1 MSSIAS
7 SALRS
12 TAPRTRRREQ
22 PRPVLTA
29 VPTAAP
35 SHGGMLVVCAGLLL
49 AGLLGLLLINM
60 NLAEGSFRVHELQR
74 TAGELAEAEAA
85 LEQEITAMS
94 SPAALAATASRMG
107 MVPASSPAFLRL
119 EDGAVLGVAEPASA
133 QTAFSVVVTPPRP
146 ARAAVAAPAQSTTV
160 TPPADPVHPALSR

>member
-1 MSSIAS
+1 MSSTAS
-7 SALRS
+7 TALRS
-12 TAPRTRRREQ
+12 TTPRTRRREA

-35 SHGGMLVVCAGLLL
+35 THGGMLVVCAGLLL
-49 AGLLGLLLINM
+49 AGLLGVLLLNM

-74 TAGELAEAEAA
+74 AAGELSEAEAA
-85 LEQEITAMS
+85 LEQEITAIS
-94 SPAALAATASRMG
+94 SPASLASAASRMG

-119 EDGAVLGVAEPASA
+119 SDGAVLGVAEPASG

-146 ARAAVAAPAQSTTV
+146 VRPATTTPVQSVTAPPTRI
-160 TPPADPVHPALSR
+160 PRGIMR